1 MKRILLAILSVTTS
15 ILVGFSGH
23 SGKVV
28 MALLPPQADIPEEI
42 LRTEIILAA
51 RSPIDGRILTPAE
64 YAELQAQMQISPPPR
79 LASGIRDKIFLL
91 QLRKTLLQFFPFLS
105 I

>member
-1 MKRILLAILSVTTS
+1 MKRILLVILSVTTS

-23 SGKVV
+23 SSTVV
-28 MALLPPQADIPEEI
+28 MALPPQVDIPEEI

-64 YAELQAQMQISPPPR
+64 YAELQAQIQISPPPR
-79 LASGIRDKIFLL
+79 LASGIRDKVFLL
-91 QLRKTLLQFFPFLS
+91 QLRKTLLQLFPFLS

>member
-1 MKRILLAILSVTTS
+1 MKRILLLILGFTTS
-15 ILVGFSGH
+15 ILVALSGH
-23 SGKVV
+23 SGKAV
-28 MALLPPQADIPEEI
+28 MALSPQADIPEEI
-42 LRTEIILAA
+42 LRTEIILTV

-79 LASGIRDKIFLL
+79 LASGIRDKVFLL
-91 QLRKTLLQFFPFLS
+91 QLRKTLLQLFPFLS